1 MQYTDN
7 IMTVFKMH
15 LYVDVY
21 RCTIVNKRRLKIIN
35 KFPTAK
41 LLTRYRNVLTKKY
54 F

>member
-1 MQYTDN
+1 MQYTEN

-21 RCTIVNKRRLKIIN
+21 RCTIVSKRRVKIIN
-35 KFPTAK
+35 KFPTEK
-41 LLTRYRNVLTKKY
+41 LFIRYRNVLTKKY